1 VSFTAGARF
10 GGYEIL
16 STLGAGGMG
25 AVYRAR
31 DVKLGREVALKVL
44 PELFATDPDRL
55 ARFER
60 EAKTLAAL
68 NHPHIAQIYGF
79 EQSEGRPAL
88 AMELVEGEDLSQ
100 RIAREAMPLDDALP
114 IAKQIA
120 EALEA
125 AHEQGII
132 HRDLK
137 PANIKVRDDGT
148 VKVLDFGLAKAM
160 ESGVGSREPGVGRA
174 LVDSPTITSPA
185 MTQAG
190 IILGTAAYMAPEQAR
205 GRAVD
210 KRADIWAFGCVLY
223 EMLTGHRAFDGDDVS
238 IVLASVLKDEIR
250 WDALPAGTPATLRTL
265 LRRMLERDPRQRLDS
280 AAAVRLEIV
289 DLLTRPVTETRSL
302 PPPSA
307 RGARALLP
315 WAAASTA
322 GVLALV
328 FAALWMNA
336 RSPVT
341 DPPETR
347 VEIVT
352 PATSDPGSIA
362 LSPDGQQIAFV
373 ATADGQPALW
383 VRSLASGQARAL
395 KGTAAASQPFW
406 SPDARSIAFF
416 AESALKRIDLQGE
429 TVVVLARVGAA
440 CGGTWHQEGG
450 ILFTASCIREIR
462 RLQAGAGSLPDR
474 DGSGGEGRSATTLL
488 PGQAG
493 HALPDWLGDGRHF
506 VFTTGG
512 TPDTRG
518 VWVASVDGGEARRLV
533 DADFARVALPD
544 ILLFVRQ
551 NTLFAQRL
559 TSDFQALAGEATA
572 VTTLDGG
579 VTAGL
584 SVSAS
589 GALAYRGGARVQGRL
604 RWFKRSGA
612 SDPEADDADTAAL
625 RSAEVSF
632 DGRFLAGDRMGGG
645 MGSDVWVR
653 DLRRGILTRL
663 TVDPAVDRF
672 PTWTPDGKTI
682 IFSSNRGSQT
692 LDLFMR
698 PASSDGRDE
707 VLLADD
713 AVKHPLAVSPDGRTS
728 RPRPTATASGPSHCR
743 TAHQLSSRLAR
754 DAARS
759 HRTAAG
765 WPTSRTCRTGT
776 RSSCS
781 RSPVSASAP
790 RCRRQAA
797 SRCAGPPAG
806 ESFSTS
812 DSIHR

>member
-1 VSFTAGARF
+1 
-10 GGYEIL
+10 
-16 STLGAGGMG
+16 
-25 AVYRAR
+25 
-31 DVKLGREVALKVL
+31 
-44 PELFATDPDRL
+44 
-55 ARFER
+55 
-60 EAKTLAAL
+60 
-68 NHPHIAQIYGF
+68 
-79 EQSEGRPAL
+79 
-88 AMELVEGEDLSQ
+88 
-100 RIAREAMPLDDALP
+100 
-114 IAKQIA
+114 
-120 EALEA
+120 
-125 AHEQGII
+125 
-132 HRDLK
+132 
-137 PANIKVRDDGT
+137 
-148 VKVLDFGLAKAM
+148 
-160 ESGVGSREPGVGRA
+160 
-174 LVDSPTITSPA
+174 
-185 MTQAG
+185 
-190 IILGTAAYMAPEQAR
+190 
-205 GRAVD
+205 
-210 KRADIWAFGCVLY
+210 
-223 EMLTGHRAFDGDDVS
+223 
-238 IVLASVLKDEIR
+238 
-250 WDALPAGTPATLRTL
+250 
-265 LRRMLERDPRQRLDS
+265 
-280 AAAVRLEIV
+280 
-289 DLLTRPVTETRSL
+289 
-302 PPPSA
+302 
-307 RGARALLP
+307 
-315 WAAASTA
+315 
-322 GVLALV
+322 
-328 FAALWMNA
+328 
-336 RSPVT
+336 
-341 DPPETR
+341 
-347 VEIVT
+347 
-352 PATSDPGSIA
+352 
-362 LSPDGQQIAFV
+362 
-373 ATADGQPALW
+373 